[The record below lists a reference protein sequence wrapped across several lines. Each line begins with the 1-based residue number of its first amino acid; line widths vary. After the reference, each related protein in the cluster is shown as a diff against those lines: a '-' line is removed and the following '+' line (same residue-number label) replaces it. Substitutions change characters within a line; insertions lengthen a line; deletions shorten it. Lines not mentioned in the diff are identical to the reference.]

1 MKNYNLNISA
11 PTDGRYSGL
20 CEEINKIFSE
30 HNLIKMRVKVEIEWF
45 IFLSNQK
52 SIESLPKFSES
63 QTRKLRKIY
72 QDFGSKES
80 SSVKKIE
87 DTTKHDVKAVEYFI
101 KNKIKNNNLLNK
113 YKEHIHICCTS
124 EDINNIA
131 YSLMIKEGRDLLI
144 YQANILQRTMK
155 SMGKKYKNIAM
166 LSHTHGQPASPTT
179 MGKEFINF
187 YRRLDAQIDDL
198 SNIEIKGKFNGATGN
213 YSAHSV
219 TYPKVNWPNTMR
231 KFVNSLKLEFNSHT
245 TQIEPHDY
253 IADLCDK
260 INHINS
266 ILIGFSQDV
275 WAYISK
281 NYFTQK
287 NIKGE
292 IGSSTMPHKINPI
305 NFENAEGNLG
315 ISNALLNHLATKL
328 PVSRMQRDLSD
339 STVLRNQGV
348 ALGHSLLGIKNILN
362 GLKRIQVD
370 KIQMNIELDSHWEIL
385 AEAIQTVL
393 RKNGKDDAY
402 EKLKELTRGH
412 SINQKTLRIF
422 IESLDISKRDK
433 KTLLSLTPHNYY
445 GLATKLSRL
454 K

>member
-1 MKNYNLNISA
+1 
-11 PTDGRYSGL
+11 
-20 CEEINKIFSE
+20 
-30 HNLIKMRVKVEIEWF
+30 MRVKVEIEWV

-63 QTRKLRKIY
+63 QTSKLRRIY
-72 QDFGSKES
+72 QAFGSKDS
-80 SSVKKIE
+80 TSVKKIE

-101 KNKIKNNNLLNK
+101 KNKIKNNKLVNK

-155 SMGKKYKNIAM
+155 SMGIKYKNIAM

-187 YRRLDAQIDDL
+187 NRRLDAQIDDL
-198 SNIEIKGKFNGATGN
+198 SNIEINGKFNGATGN

-219 TYPKVNWPNTMR
+219 TYPRVNWPKTMR
-231 KFVNSLKLEFNSHT
+231 KFVNSLKLEFNNHT

-253 IADLCDK
+253 IADLCHK

-266 ILIGFSQDV
+266 ILIGFSQDI

-287 NIKGE
+287 NIKSE

-315 ISNALLNHLATKL
+315 MSNAISNYFSNKL
-328 PVSRMQRDLSD
+328 VISRLQRDLSD
-339 STVLRNQGV
+339 STVLRNIGLVYAYSIV
-348 ALGHSLLGIKNILN
+348 AYKNISL
-362 GLKRIQVD
+362 GLSKLDINKQ
-370 KIQMNIELDSHWEIL
+370 KINDDLDECWEIL
-385 AEAIQTVL
+385 AEPIQMVA
-393 RKNGKDDAY
+393 RKYHISNSY
-402 EKLKELTRGH
+402 EYLKKYTRG
-412 SINQKTLRIF
+412 KKVDKGV
-422 IESLDISKRDK
+422 IEKIITNLHIPENEKRR
-433 KTLLSLTPHNYY
+433 LLELNPRKYIGYAN
-445 GLATKLSRL
+445 KLCDV